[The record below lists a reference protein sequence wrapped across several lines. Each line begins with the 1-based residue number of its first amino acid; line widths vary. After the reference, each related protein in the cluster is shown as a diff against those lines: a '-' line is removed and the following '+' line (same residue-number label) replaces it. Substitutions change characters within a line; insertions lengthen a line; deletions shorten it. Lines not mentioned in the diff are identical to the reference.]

1 MSKIL
6 FLIYFSMIVQQC
18 SAQNAKDADSLT
30 NILTQNKTGDSN
42 RVRALLNLANILIY
56 NNPDLSMKY
65 TDEAMQLSQKIKWQ
79 KGIALSYRQKG
90 YVYYISSDNLHAMD
104 YYLKALKAG
113 EAMNNNFFN
122 ATIYNNIAN
131 IYADLKNYKKALDYY
146 SKYLSISQEIKSKTD
161 EMNGFINIGDIYT
174 EMNNLPVGLDY
185 FNKALSLANETGN
198 KRIGAAILNNLGE
211 IFIKQDNY
219 VMAFT
224 DFQKSLSLAEETGN
238 MNAKATALNGL
249 GEIYLNQKS
258 YKQAEDYSK
267 LSLQLSKKLGDISWQ
282 ANALETLSKT
292 YEKQNDFSKALNTY
306 KQAVVLKDSTLTDEK
321 KQDITRLEMQYNFDK
336 KEAEVKAANDKKQ
349 ALAAAEINKQ
359 KVLRNASLGIG
370 SILVLVSIAGIILYK
385 RRKDTLEKKKEAE
398 FNAQVAY
405 TELKAL
411 RAQMNPHFI
420 YNSLN
425 SINDYIDKHDTEM
438 ATLYTTKFAKLMR
451 MILENSEQK
460 EVPLANDLKA
470 LELYMQLESMRMQN
484 KFSYEIK
491 VDEDIDQENT
501 LIPPLILQPFVENS
515 IWHGISKKQGVGKI
529 LIHIQKNGNMINCIV
544 EDNGIG
550 MKESADTKTEKEM
563 LLKKSFGM
571 KITKSRIDIIN
582 KMKKSNAAITMSN
595 LEEGTK
601 IEIKLPEELAF

>member
-1 MSKIL
+1 MKKFFS
-6 FLIYFSMIVQQC
+6 LISFSIIIQLC
-18 SAQNAKDADSLT
+18 NAQNAKDVDSLT
-30 NILTQNKTGDSN
+30 NILNQNKTEDSN
-42 RVRALLNLANILIY
+42 RVRTLLNLANIVIY
-56 NNPDLSMKY
+56 NNPDSSMKY
-65 TDEAMQLSQKIKWQ
+65 TDEAMQISQKIKWQ
-79 KGIALSYRQKG
+79 KGIALSFRQKG
-90 YVYYISSDNLHAMD
+90 YVYYISSDNLQAMD

-146 SKYLSISQEIKSKTD
+146 SKYLSIAEEIKSKTD

-198 KRIGAAILNNLGE
+198 KRISAAILNNLGE
-211 IFIKQDNY
+211 IFIKQGNY
-219 VMAFT
+219 AMAFT

-249 GEIYLNQKS
+249 GEIYLNQKN

-267 LSLQLSKKLGDISWQ
+267 RSLQLSKELGDISWQ
-282 ANALETLSKT
+282 ANALTTLSKT
-292 YEKQNDFSKALNTY
+292 YEKQNDFAKALDNY
-306 KQAVVLKDSTLTDEK
+306 KQAVILKDSTLNDEK
-321 KQDITRLEMQYNFDK
+321 KQDIIHLEMQYSFDK

-370 SILVLVSIAGIILYK
+370 TILVLVAIAGIILYK

-398 FNAQVAY
+398 FNTQVAY

-460 EVPLANDLKA
+460 EVPLSDDLKA

-491 VDEDIDQENT
+491 VDEDIDRENT

-515 IWHGISKKQGVGKI
+515 IWHGISKKQGAGKI
-529 LIHIQKNGNMINCIV
+529 LIHIQKDGNMINCIV

-550 MKESADTKTEKEM
+550 MKESAGVKTEKEM
-563 LLKKSFGM
+563 LSKKSFGM

>member
-238 MNAKATALNGL
+238 MNAKATTLNGL

>member
-211 IFIKQDNY
+211 IFIKHDNY

-238 MNAKATALNGL
+238 MNAKATTLNGL

>member
-238 MNAKATALNGL
+238 MNAKATTLNGL
-249 GEIYLNQKS
+249 GEIYLNQKN

>member
-1 MSKIL
+1 MTKIF
-6 FLIYFSMIVQQC
+6 FLISFSISVQIAN
-18 SAQNAKDADSLT
+18 AQNAKDFDSLV
-30 NILTQNKTGDSN
+30 NVLTQNKSGDSS
-42 RVRALLNLANILIY
+42 RVKTLLNIANILIY
-56 NNPDLSMKY
+56 NNPDSSMKY
-65 TDEAMQLSQKIKWQ
+65 TDEAMELSQQIKWQ
-79 KGIALSYRQKG
+79 KGIALSFRQMG
-90 YVYYISSDNLHAMD
+90 YVYYILTDKFRAMD

-113 EAMNNNFFN
+113 QSINNNFFN

-146 SKYLSISQEIKSKTD
+146 SKYLSIAQQVKSKTD
-161 EMNGFINIGDIYT
+161 EMNAFINIGDIYT
-174 EMNNLPVGLDY
+174 EQNSLPLGLAY
-185 FNKALSLANETGN
+185 FNKALLIANETGN

-211 IFIKQDNY
+211 IFIKHNNY
-219 VMAFT
+219 EMALSNFE
-224 DFQKSLSLAEETGN
+224 KSLSLAEETRN

-249 GEIYLNQKS
+249 GEIYLHQKK
-258 YKQAEDYSK
+258 YKQAEDFSNR
-267 LSLQLSKKLGDISWQ
+267 SLQLSKELGDISWQ

-292 YEKQNDFSKALNTY
+292 YEEQKDFANAFYTY
-306 KQAVVLKDSTLTDEK
+306 QQAVVLKDSTLSDKK

-336 KEAEVKAANDKKQ
+336 KEAEINAANDKRQ
-349 ALAAAEINKQ
+349 ALAAAEINRQ
-359 KVLRNASLGIG
+359 KILKNASLAIG
-370 SILVLVSIAGIILYK
+370 FILMLVAVAGIILYK
-385 RRKDTLEKKKEAE
+385 RRNDTLEKKKEAE
-398 FNAQVAY
+398 FNTQVAY

-460 EVPLANDLKA
+460 EVRLADDLNA

-491 VDEDIDQENT
+491 VDEDIDRENT

-515 IWHGISKKQGVGKI
+515 IWHGISKKQGAGKI
-529 LIHIQKNGNMINCIV
+529 LVSIHKEGNMINCVV

-550 MKESADTKTEKEM
+550 ILESSNAETEKEV
-563 LLKKSFGM
+563 LLKIVFWNENYKS
-571 KITKSRIDIIN
+571 KN
-582 KMKKSNAAITMSN
+582 
-595 LEEGTK
+595 
-601 IEIKLPEELAF
+601 